1 MNQWGPSLS
10 QWGHLN
16 WIRGAIC
23 LVNGP
28 RGALWW
34 PVWPSDVSMWP
45 SYESVGPFQLSIISN
60 IYLVD
65 HFSIGHVPCSG
76 SVGPS
81 GGSLG
86 HSGESV
92 GSSGG
97 SVGPSCVSLGLIH

>member
-1 MNQWGPSLS
+1 MASY
-10 QWGHLN
+10 
-16 WIRGAIC
+16 
-23 LVNGP
+23 LVTIKNTFTNH
-28 RGALWW
+28 
-34 PVWPSDVSMWP
+34 SKK
-45 SYESVGPFQLSIISN
+45 FQLSIISN

-81 GGSLG
+81 GGSVG

-97 SVGPSCVSLGLIH
+97 SVGPSCVSLGLLH